1 MHLNHLKLK
10 SHPLFPL
17 IQSLSKSEKR
27 HFKLTQ
33 PYGKSQYI
41 QLFDRI
47 EKANKIDEGQ
57 LLRPFAAN
65 QQAVLKNQLFHKVL
79 DSLVQQYEEEHIYG
93 GLQLLIQK
101 SDILY
106 QRKQF
111 HASEQLLKKAVKKAK
126 KYELFETLITIYQRL
141 KRLYIFILGVG
152 ERAHHIQGFWELEQK
167 VLAQLSNL
175 REMEWLSMQVFDWYY
190 RHHYA
195 TTEEEKEAYYQ
206 LVKHP
211 LLQDIQQAQ
220 SFSARVI
227 FLNTWGLFNDC
238 IGEKKACVACRADL
252 IALYQDHPHFIQE
265 RATQYLAVF
274 NNWLLGLIHLK
285 AYEQALLALEQV
297 LLFPEQLGRA
307 LKGEE
312 EVMWFRLYH
321 SLRLELYIRRGAF
334 EVAIGTIAETMEEME
349 RLGKKLNEVFK
360 LPFYYFFAYAF
371 FAVEKYEEG
380 LDWLDP
386 LIHMDDLSFRS
397 ELFRFARLL
406 HLALHYELGNMELLS
421 ALCRSTR
428 RYFKKSGKLHPLEQ
442 YLLEFWHKAPHEDTK
457 LAFLH
462 LSQELKHLATDMD
475 ASTQLHHFHYLAW
488 CEGHI
493 HGRSFR
499 HCYGVAISD

>member
-1 MHLNHLKLK
+1 MKP
-10 SHPLFPL
+10 HPVFPL
-17 IQSLSKSEKR
+17 IQSLTKSEKR

-47 EKANKIDEGQ
+47 EKSSKLDEEQ

-79 DSLVQQYEEEHIYG
+79 DSLVRQYEEEHIYG
-93 GLQLLIQK
+93 ELQLLIQK

-111 HASEQLLKKAVKKAK
+111 HASEQLLKKAVKKAEK
-126 KYELFETLITIYQRL
+126 FELFEALITIYQRL

-152 ERAHHIQGFWELEQK
+152 ERAHHIQRFWELEQK
-167 VLAQLSNL
+167 VLAQLANL

-190 RHHYA
+190 RYHYA
-195 TTEEEKEAYYQ
+195 TTEEERTAYYR
-206 LVKHP
+206 LVEHP

-252 IALYQDHPHFIQE
+252 IVLYQDYPHFIQE
-265 RATQYLAVF
+265 RATQYLAVL
-274 NNWLLGLIHLK
+274 NNWLLGLIHMK
-285 AYEQALLALEQV
+285 SYDQAFQALEQV
-297 LLFPEQLGRA
+297 LLFPKQLGRA

-321 SLRLELYIRRGAF
+321 SLRLELHIRKGEF
-334 EVAIGTIAETMEEME
+334 EAAIGTIAETVREME

-371 FAVEKYEEG
+371 FAIEKYEEG
-380 LDWLDP
+380 LDWLEP

-428 RYFKKSGKLHPLEQ
+428 RYFKKSGKLNPLEQ
-442 YLLEFWHKAPHEDTK
+442 HLLEFWRKAPHGDRR
-457 LAFLH
+457 LAFQNLY
-462 LSQELKHLATDMD
+462 QELRFVATGME

-493 HGRSFR
+493 HDSGFR
-499 HCYGVAISD
+499 YCYQVAISD